1 MWLRKDSSKV
11 VSLKDISARCGVSVA
26 TVSKALNNQQ
36 DISLET
42 RERIQRVA
50 AEMGYM
56 ANAAARMLKTNRSYN
71 IGVLFVDRRS
81 SGLAHE
87 FFSTVLDSVR
97 VEAEHRGYDITFI
110 NENVGNQKSSYL
122 QHCLYRGVDGVV
134 IASVDFEDPMVV
146 ELVASDLPVVTI
158 DHLFNNR
165 IAILSDNLRGM
176 EELTGYVLSRGH
188 RKLAFLHG
196 EETTVTKN
204 RLTGFYRACES
215 AGVRI
220 REDYVRFSD
229 YHDSE
234 SCYRLTKELLSGP
247 DRPTCIFFPDDFS
260 CIGGLNA
267 IHDAGLRVPDDIS
280 VCGYDGIALSQILS
294 PKLTT
299 WKQNTGELG
308 MLAAS
313 CLIDLIEHPKT
324 ALIDRRIVSGSLLE
338 GETVS
343 DLR

>member
-1 MWLRKDSSKV
+1 M
-11 VSLKDISARCGVSVA
+11 VSMKDIAKACDVSVA
-26 TVSKALNNQQ
+26 TVSKALSGQQ
-36 DISLET
+36 DIGEET
-42 RERIQRVA
+42 RRRIARK
-50 AEMGYM
+50 AEELGYM
-56 ANAAARMLKTNRSYN
+56 ANASARALKTNRTYN
-71 IGVLFVDRRS
+71 IGVLFVDPMHG
-81 SGLAHE
+81 GLAHE
-87 FFSTVLDSVR
+87 FFSGVLDGIR
-97 VEAEHRGYDITFI
+97 EEAEKNGYDITFI
-110 NENVGNQKSSYL
+110 NSSVGKRPSTYL

-146 ELVASDLPVVTI
+146 ELVSSDLPVVTI

-247 DRPTCIFFPDDFS
+247 DHPTCIFFPDDFS

-324 ALIDRRIVSGSLLE
+324 TLTDRRIVSGSLLE

>member
-1 MWLRKDSSKV
+1 MWSRKDSYKV

-36 DISLET
+36 DISIET
-42 RERIQRVA
+42 RERIQSVA

-97 VEAEHRGYDITFI
+97 VEAERKGYDITFI
-110 NENVGNQKSSYL
+110 NENVGHQKSSYL

-146 ELVASDLPVVTI
+146 ELVSSDLPVVTI

-176 EELTGYVLSRGH
+176 EELTGYVLSKGH

-215 AGVRI
+215 AGVTI
-220 REDYVRFSD
+220 RENFVRLSD

-234 SCYRLTKELLSGP
+234 SCYRLTKELLSAP

-308 MLAAS
+308 TLAAS

>member
-1 MWLRKDSSKV
+1 MWSRKDSFKV

-36 DISLET
+36 DISIET
-42 RERIQRVA
+42 RERIQSVA

-97 VEAEHRGYDITFI
+97 VEAERKGYDITFI
-110 NENVGNQKSSYL
+110 NENVGHQKSSYL

-146 ELVASDLPVVTI
+146 EL
-158 DHLFNNR
+158 
-165 IAILSDNLRGM
+165 
-176 EELTGYVLSRGH
+176 
-188 RKLAFLHG
+188 
-196 EETTVTKN
+196 TTVTKN

-234 SCYRLTKELLSGP
+234 SCYRLTKELLSGS

-308 MLAAS
+308 TLSAS

-338 GETVS
+338 GETVA